1 MNVHSKYRGPRQFL
15 FALHVHVPYYYVRHI
30 VHAQLFDPVPPIAN
44 DIKLTTDERIYNCQE
59 KLAAR
64 SHSGKSARWVYI
76 SRRKEGSEPPA
87 RPQESLRLRRG
98 VRETNARTISGKS
111 GNGRLR
117 VVVTKGA
124 KTQNPM

>member
-59 KLAAR
+59 KLER
-64 SHSGKSARWVYI
+64 LDLIQVSPQGGYI
-76 SRRKEGSEPPA
+76 SHEE
-87 RPQESLRLRRG
+87 RRG
-98 VRETNARTISGKS
+98 VSRPP
-111 GNGRLR
+111 GRRNLSVSAAACVR
-117 VVVTKGA
+117 RMRALSRANLGMA
-124 KTQNPM
+124 G